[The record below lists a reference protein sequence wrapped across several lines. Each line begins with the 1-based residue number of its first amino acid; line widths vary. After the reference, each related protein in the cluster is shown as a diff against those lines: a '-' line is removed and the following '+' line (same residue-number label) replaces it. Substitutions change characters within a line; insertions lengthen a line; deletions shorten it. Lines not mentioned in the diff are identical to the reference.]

1 MDIITILQA
10 LLRWGIPALAGGIVV
25 FLLLASAYLIYKK
38 VFHGKKTITK
48 MQAICAVLLCC
59 WLLMVF
65 GLTSF
70 SRGASYTGE
79 FNIDFFQRLHQRME

>member
-38 VFHGKKTITK
+38 SVSRKKDNY
-48 MQAICAVLLCC
+48 QNAGNLCCSFVLLA
-59 WLLMVF
+59 
-65 GLTSF
+65 
-70 SRGASYTGE
+70 ASGVWSY
-79 FNIDFFQRLHQRME
+79 FAKPWWKLYRRVQY